1 MNMTREEKI
10 TQLIAKI
17 PGLSDYRLGLVQN
30 MVRVFSQPWTIKRV
44 SDSDII
50 SESALLDFGDVL
62 RIHHCFSREPFS
74 KDKFEFALEAVL
86 RASGMTAE
94 LAPRGRRGYDIK
106 ITGSN
111 VSLKTEAA
119 KAIRADI
126 LHISKFM
133 ELGGGQ
139 WGDDPNDL
147 LRLRQQFLDNL
158 AGTDRILVLRALRKG
173 EPDYLYEL
181 VEIPKNL
188 LEKASAGRFE
198 MRTESTQYPKPGY
211 CFVENAEELLFSL
224 YFDGGGERKLQIKS
238 LKKGLCK
245 VHASWQFDSP
255 QQNQD
260 RELV

>member
-1 MNMTREEKI
+1 MTREEKI
-10 TQLIAKI
+10 TQLIAAI

-30 MVRVFSQPWTIKRV
+30 MVWVFSQPWTIKRGA
-44 SDSDII
+44 DSDII

-62 RIHHCFSREPFS
+62 RVHHCFSREPFS

-86 RASGMTAE
+86 RASGVAAE

-106 ITGSN
+106 ITGHN

-139 WGDDPNDL
+139 WGDDPDDL
-147 LRLRQQFLDNL
+147 AGLRQQCMDNL
-158 AGTDRILVLRALRKG
+158 AGIDRILVLRALRKG

-188 LEKASAGRFE
+188 LEKALEGRFE
-198 MRTESTQYPKPGY
+198 MRTESAQYPKPGY
-211 CFVENAEELLFSL
+211 CFVENTGGRLFSL

-255 QQNQD
+255 QQNQE

>member
-1 MNMTREEKI
+1 MTREEKI

-86 RASGMTAE
+86 RASGVAAE
-94 LAPRGRRGYDIK
+94 LAPRGRRGYGIK
-106 ITGSN
+106 ITGHN

-147 LRLRQQFLDNL
+147 IRLRQQFLDNL
-158 AGTDRILVLRALRKG
+158 AGIDRILVLRALRKG

-211 CFVENAEELLFSL
+211 CFVENAGELLFSL
-224 YFDGGGERKLQIKS
+224 YFDGGGERKLQIKN